1 MSKSVKCLLIMVAAC
16 LQGLLLNAFF
26 ASTTTECFQIAG
38 EVPEAGTILLLG
50 VGALILKNKKNKK

>member
-1 MSKSVKCLLIMVAAC
+1 MVAAC